1 MFGYLM
7 QAADV
12 SQGDINVAKLV
23 LIGTIVTTIGA
34 VVIAYIG
41 NRRIG
46 KPNGKGNVVEM
57 NEKQLV
63 ALTSLAEQHSQ
74 IIGKLAA
81 MDEKQGFIQDLLLN
95 HIATPGAHGGSHERV
110 LSPDDGWH

>member
-23 LIGTIVTTIGA
+23 LIGTVVTTIGG
-34 VVIAYIG
+34 VLVAYIT

-46 KPNGKGNVVEM
+46 KPNGKGNVAEM
-57 NEKQLV
+57 NGEQL
-63 ALTSLAEQHSQ
+63 A
-74 IIGKLAA
+74 KLDRLLVHVEA
-81 MDEKQGFIQDLLLN
+81 MDERQSFMQDLLLN
-95 HIATPGAHGGSHERV
+95 HISTPHAHGGQSEPVHSAAR
-110 LSPDDGWH
+110 H